1 MYEDT
6 IVAIATPIGEGGI
19 GIVRVSGKDA
29 RAVVAKVFAQGLR
42 HRRLSYGKII
52 DPRDGA
58 VLDEVMATFMQ
69 APRSYTREDT
79 VEIYGH
85 GGAVAL
91 QGVIGVLLRCGARM
105 ANPGEFTL
113 RAFLN
118 GRIDLAQAEAV
129 LDVIQAKTDAG
140 LRIAMDGLQ
149 GKLSGPLRKLR
160 KELIELLAYLTA
172 RIDFPEDDIPPQDVL
187 APLRGAREEVGRLI
201 ASADTGIIFRQGV
214 RAAIVGRPN
223 VGKSSLLNRLLG
235 QDRAIVTPVPG
246 TTRDTVEEV
255 VNIQSIPFVLV
266 DTAGMTEASDLVE
279 VLGVERTKRAVSR
292 ADLLLLVLDLSQ
304 PITEEDRAIMQRVEG
319 KSVVAVGNKSD
330 LPMRASLADL
340 PWDPVKTSMTTGQG
354 LEALQERM
362 VATVLG
368 GRAVTSDALL
378 VSNPRHKTALEKA
391 QEHLAQA
398 EDSLLKGMP
407 DDFVT
412 IDLTSALNALGE
424 ITGETVTEEL
434 LETIF
439 SRFCIGK

>member
-1 MYEDT
+1 MYDDT
-6 IVAIATPIGEGGI
+6 IVAISTPIGEGGI
-19 GIVRVSGKDA
+19 GVVRVSGKDA
-29 RAVVAKVFAQGLR
+29 RAVVAKVFARGLK

-52 DPRDGA
+52 DPKDGS
-58 VLDEVMATFMQ
+58 VLDEVMATYMQ

-85 GGAVAL
+85 GGAMAL
-91 QGVIGVLLRCGARM
+91 QGVIGVLLRYGARL

-149 GKLSGPLRKLR
+149 GRLSGPLKELR
-160 KELIELLAYLTA
+160 KELIEMLAYLTA

-187 APLRGAREEVGRLI
+187 APLRGAREEVDRLI
-201 ASADTGIIFRQGV
+201 DSADTGIIFRQGV
-214 RAAIVGRPN
+214 RVAIVGRPN

-266 DTAGMTEASDLVE
+266 DTAGMTETSDLVE
-279 VLGVERTKRAVSR
+279 VMGVERTKRAVSR

-319 KSVVAVGNKSD
+319 RSVVAVGNKSD
-330 LPMRASLADL
+330 LPMRADLDGL
-340 PWDPVKTSMTTGQG
+340 PWDPVKASMTTGRG
-354 LEALQERM
+354 LEVLQERM
-362 VATVLG
+362 VATVLD

-378 VSNPRHKTALEKA
+378 VSNPRHKTALERG
-391 QEHLAQA
+391 QEHLTAA

-412 IDLTSALNALGE
+412 IDLTAALKALGE